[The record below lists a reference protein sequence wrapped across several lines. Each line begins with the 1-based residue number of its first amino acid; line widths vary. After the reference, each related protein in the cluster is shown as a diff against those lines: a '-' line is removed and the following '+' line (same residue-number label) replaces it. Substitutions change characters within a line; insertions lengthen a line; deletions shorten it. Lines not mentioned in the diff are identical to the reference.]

1 MTDLSVPRSRHV
13 ATPARRFRR
22 WVNQVGR
29 PIAFLAPTLLLLG
42 VFDVF
47 PVLLAGWISLWRWG
61 IRAEE
66 FIGVDNYQ
74 RVLTEIPGDG
84 GEAVGEVGQSLLV
97 TVFYALGTVPITLIL
112 AFVIANMLFQK
123 IKFVGVFRTVY
134 FLPYITSTVAAGLA
148 FAWLFN
154 SQVGVLNALM
164 GFFGLPAQQWLLD
177 PDPVIPALLG
187 SVGVGWPAWL
197 PDVLA
202 GPSIALSCVIAFT
215 VWNTVGFSI
224 VIILAG
230 LVAINPEVIEAARVD
245 GASPT
250 QMARRITLPLLS
262 PTMFFL
268 LVVST
273 IGAFQSFNEIY
284 VLTSGGGYGAGAG
297 SPLDT
302 TLTLP
307 VLIFRHL
314 YERPGSV
321 GYAAAL
327 SIVLFVILMLLTLL
341 QFRYAGRRVHY
352 D

>member
-1 MTDLSVPRSRHV
+1 M
-13 ATPARRFRR
+13 
-22 WVNQVGR
+22 
-29 PIAFLAPTLLLLG
+29 FLAPTLVLLTL
-42 VFDVF
+42 FDVL

-66 FIGVDNYQ
+66 FIGVDNYR
-74 RVLTEIPGDG
+74 RVVQQVG
-84 GEAVGEVGQSLLV
+84 GSEAQAVGEVGQSMLV
-97 TVFYALGTVPITLIL
+97 STFYALGTVPVTLAL
-112 AFVIANMLFQK
+112 AFAIANMLFQK
-123 IKFVGVFRTVY
+123 VRFLPAFRTAY
-134 FLPYITSTVAAGLA
+134 FIPYITSTVAAGLA

-154 SQVGVLNALM
+154 PQIGVLNAMLEAV
-164 GFFGLPAQQWLLD
+164 GLPAQTWLLD
-177 PDPVIPALLG
+177 PDPVLVAVVEG
-187 SVGVGWPAWL
+187 AGRTWPAAI
-197 PDVLA
+197 PEAFA
-202 GPSIALSCVIAFT
+202 GPSVALACVMAFT
-215 VWNTVGFSI
+215 VWNTLGFSI

-230 LVAINPEVIEAARVD
+230 LVAINPEVLEAARVD
-245 GASPT
+245 GASPY
-250 QMARRITLPLLS
+250 QLARRIILPLLS

-327 SIVLFVILMLLTLL
+327 SMVLFGVLLVLTLI
-341 QFRYAGRRVHY
+341 QFRVAGSRVHY
-352 D
+352 E

>member
-1 MTDLSVPRSRHV
+1 M
-13 ATPARRFRR
+13 
-22 WVNQVGR
+22 
-29 PIAFLAPTLLLLG
+29 FLAPTLVLLTL
-42 VFDVF
+42 FDVL

-66 FIGVDNYQ
+66 FIGFDNYR
-74 RVLTEIPGDG
+74 RVVQQVG
-84 GEAVGEVGQSLLV
+84 GSEAQAVGEVGQSMLV
-97 TVFYALGTVPITLIL
+97 STFYALGTVPVTLAL
-112 AFVIANMLFQK
+112 AFAIANMLFQK
-123 IKFVGVFRTVY
+123 VRFLSAFRTAY
-134 FLPYITSTVAAGLA
+134 FIPYITSTVAAGLA

-154 SQVGVLNALM
+154 PQIGVLNAMLEAV
-164 GFFGLPAQQWLLD
+164 GLPAQTWLLD
-177 PDPVIPALLG
+177 PDPVLVAVVEGAGLT
-187 SVGVGWPAWL
+187 WPAAI
-197 PDVLA
+197 PEAFA
-202 GPSIALSCVIAFT
+202 GPSVALACVMAFT
-215 VWNTVGFSI
+215 VWNTLGFSI

-230 LVAINPEVIEAARVD
+230 LVAINPEVLEAARVD
-245 GASPT
+245 GASPY
-250 QMARRITLPLLS
+250 QLARRIILPLLS

-273 IGAFQSFNEIY
+273 IGAFQSFNEVY

-327 SIVLFVILMLLTLL
+327 SMVLFGVLLVLTLI
-341 QFRYAGRRVHY
+341 QFRVAGSRVHY
-352 D
+352 E